1 MSEDFTNRSKK
12 SGFIE
17 NNRFKNSSLNKW
29 HATCF
34 EQIAKTSPAQTI
46 TENIVMKTRSVF
58 GSILVAAVAWLGVS
72 APAFAVPISQTIQ
85 LNQVYTGSTPD
96 GSPPWL
102 RATFTQTG
110 TDTGTLTLTSLLGGS
125 DFLQG
130 LNSTKST
137 IGWAF
142 YLNQS
147 LSGLSCS
154 SGVCADNGALFGG
167 SYNSG
172 PVPGVFNLAFG
183 WSSGNRFDGTDSA
196 IYDLTFASALT
207 GNPFGANGSGWWSV
221 AHVQGIGPNGSCS
234 GWIVSGNGTLGSG
247 SGPCGGTHE
256 VPEPNA
262 LGVFGLGVLLIG
274 GFLGWRRRHYS

>member
-1 MSEDFTNRSKK
+1 MKK
-12 SGFIE
+12 HVSFA
-17 NNRFKNSSLNKW
+17 FVL
-29 HATCF
+29 A
-34 EQIAKTSPAQTI
+34 
-46 TENIVMKTRSVF
+46 
-58 GSILVAAVAWLGVS
+58 AAVALV
-72 APAFAVPISQTIQ
+72 ATATPAFAVPISQTIQ
-85 LNQVYTGSTPD
+85 LNQVYTGFTPD
-96 GSPPWL
+96 GSAPWL
-102 RATFTQTG
+102 KATFTQTG
-110 TDTGTLTLTSLLGGS
+110 ADAGTLTLTSLLGGS

-154 SGVCADNGALFGG
+154 SGVCADNKALFGG

-172 PVPGVFNLAFG
+172 PVPGTFNLAFG

-196 IYDLTFASALT
+196 VYNLTFASALT
-207 GNPFGANGSGWWSV
+207 GNPFSANDSDWWSV
-221 AHVQGIGPNGSCS
+221 AHVQGIGTNGSCS
-234 GWIVSGNGTLGSG
+234 GWIVSGTGTLGSG

-256 VPEPNA
+256 VAEPDA

-274 GFLGWRRRHYS
+274 GFLGWRRRYHS